1 MRGIFS
7 SAPAPSA
14 IRLLVGSQMLLLVQ
28 AGLVFGG
35 RSSLHG
41 PAATLLL
48 LTIVV
53 SLAALIAAILGEPA
67 DAPRPRAE
75 SRHDG

>member
-7 SAPAPSA
+7 SAPAPSVV
-14 IRLLVGSQMLLLVQ
+14 RLLVGSQMLLLVQ
-28 AGLVFGG
+28 AGLVLSG
-35 RSSLHG
+35 RSALHG
-41 PAATLLL
+41 PTSTLLL
-48 LTIVV
+48 LSIVV

-67 DAPRPRAE
+67 ETLGPQAE

>member
-28 AGLVFGG
+28 AGLVLSG
-35 RSSLHG
+35 RSALHG

-48 LTIVV
+48 VTMLV
-53 SLAALIAAILGEPA
+53 SFAALIAAIRGEPA
-67 DAPRPRAE
+67 DTPRLRGE
-75 SRHDG
+75 SRHDV

>member
-14 IRLLVGSQMLLLVQ
+14 IRLLVGSEILLLVQ
-28 AGLVFGG
+28 TGLVLNNP
-35 RSSLHG
+35 RPLHA
-41 PAATLLL
+41 PVTLIFL
-48 LTIVV
+48 IAVV

-67 DAPRPRAE
+67 DADI
-75 SRHDG
+75 SRGRTRRGS

>member
-28 AGLVFGG
+28 TGLILSNPRPLHPPVTILVF
-35 RSSLHG
+35 LV
-41 PAATLLL
+41 A
-48 LTIVV
+48 VV
-53 SLAALIAAILGEPA
+53 SLAALIAAILGEPT
-67 DAPRPRAE
+67 DAFPSHRRPHR
-75 SRHDG
+75 GC